1 MEIYPYKELI
11 LRCLFICP
19 CSKTSLAQ
27 IGEGSKKML
36 PPRDLFLYTPLDM
49 INPLNIDWELIRTTG
64 MFFDLFYREGLVFRQ
79 SLVPS

>member
-1 MEIYPYKELI
+1 
-11 LRCLFICP
+11 
-19 CSKTSLAQ
+19 
-27 IGEGSKKML
+27 ML
-36 PPRDLFLYTPLDM
+36 PPPRDLFLYTPLDM